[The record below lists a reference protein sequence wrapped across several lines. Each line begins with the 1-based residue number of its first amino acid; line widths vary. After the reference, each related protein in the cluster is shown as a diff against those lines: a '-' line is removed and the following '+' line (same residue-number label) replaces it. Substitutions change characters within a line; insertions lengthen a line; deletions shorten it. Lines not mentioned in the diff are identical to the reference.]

1 MEYRDCMEQ
10 GAQKSVG
17 GGVFFLC
24 IFERDPGW
32 GYVWGYQLN
41 DVFLLYGYRIPQIGR
56 AHV

>member
-1 MEYRDCMEQ
+1 MEQ

-41 DVFLLYGYRIPQIGR
+41 DVFLLYGYRIPLSISR
-56 AHV
+56 Y